1 MNKPKEINKFQEF
14 MASLVVFLVALP
26 LCMGIALA
34 SGAPPVMGLVSGIIG
49 GIVVGLLAGSPLQV
63 SGPAAGLAVIV
74 ADAISQHGLEK
85 LWAVVLLAGLM
96 QIIAARLALGRWFK
110 AVEPAVIF
118 AMLAG
123 IGVLI
128 FASQFHVMV
137 DDPQSPK
144 NSGLDNLLT
153 IPSAV
158 WKGVTVDDG
167 TPHHYAALI
176 GVISLASLIIWA
188 QITRLTKTFLR
199 VIPAP
204 LVAVVV
210 ATVIAQVMEF
220 PIQYVDVP
228 EKVSQLFTLPG
239 QGTFSALINPDIIG
253 TAFAMA
259 AIASAESLL
268 CASAVDRLHDGEPSD
283 MDRELFAQGVG
294 NTVSGFIGGLPITGV
309 IVRSTANIQAGGQ
322 TRWSAVMHGVWLFG
336 LIALVPSTLKLIPVA
351 ALAAI
356 LVYIGYKL
364 INPANIKMLA
374 ARGRAEIGIYLV
386 TVVCIAWKGLLFG
399 LGVGIAISLLRLA
412 WHFSHLEVRVRE
424 VEGGLDV
431 DLLGAAT
438 FMSMPALQSGLE
450 RLPDDAAVK
459 LHLDH
464 LQYADHACL
473 EFIGEWEKR
482 RMDAGGT
489 LEIAWDVL
497 EKRVRSP
504 RLRSVTQPKE
514 DVESAAPPAAG
525 PA

>member
-1 MNKPKEINKFQEF
+1 MKKFSEINKFQEF

-26 LCMGIALA
+26 LCMGIAMA
-34 SGAPPVMGLVSGIIG
+34 SGADPKMGLVSGIIG
-49 GIVVGLLAGSPLQV
+49 GLVVGLLAGSPLQV

-74 ADAISQHGLEK
+74 ADAIHQHGIHQ
-85 LWAVVLLAGLM
+85 LWAIVLLAGLI
-96 QIIAARLALGRWFK
+96 QVVSARLALGRWFK

-137 DDPQSPK
+137 DDPAPST
-144 NSGLDNLLT
+144 NSGMQNLAS
-153 IPSAV
+153 IPEAV
-158 WKGVTVDDG
+158 WKGITPTDDKA
-167 TPHHYAALI
+167 HHYAALI
-176 GVISLASLIIWA
+176 GIISLACLIVWG
-188 QITRLTKTFLR
+188 QITKRTKSFLR

-204 LVAVVV
+204 LIAVIV
-210 ATVIAQVMEF
+210 ATVIAQVFEY
-220 PIQYVDVP
+220 PIQYVEVP
-228 EKVSQLFTLPG
+228 DKVSNLFTFPTSETMG
-239 QGTFSALINPDIIG
+239 ALYDPAIIG

-283 MDRELFAQGVG
+283 MDKELFAQGVG
-294 NTVSGFIGGLPITGV
+294 NTVSGLIGGLPITGV

-336 LIALVPSTLKLIPVA
+336 LIAFAPETLNLIPRS

-364 INPANIKMLA
+364 VNPTNIKMLIS
-374 ARGRAEIGIYLV
+374 RGRAEIGIYLI
-386 TVVCIAWKGLLFG
+386 TVVCIAWKGLLIG
-399 LGVGIAISLLRLA
+399 LIIGIALSLLRLA
-412 WHFSHLEVRVRE
+412 WHFSHVEVRVRQ
-424 VEGGLDV
+424 VDGGLDV

-438 FMSMPALQSGLE
+438 FMSLPSLQQGLE
-450 RLPDDAAVK
+450 KIPTDAAVT

-473 EFIGEWEKR
+473 EYIGEWEKR
-482 RMDAGGT
+482 REDSGGT
-489 LEIAWDVL
+489 LEISWDVL

-504 RLRSVTQPKE
+504 LLRSVTEPKE
-514 DVESAAPPAAG
+514 GADSSAEPA
-525 PA
+525 